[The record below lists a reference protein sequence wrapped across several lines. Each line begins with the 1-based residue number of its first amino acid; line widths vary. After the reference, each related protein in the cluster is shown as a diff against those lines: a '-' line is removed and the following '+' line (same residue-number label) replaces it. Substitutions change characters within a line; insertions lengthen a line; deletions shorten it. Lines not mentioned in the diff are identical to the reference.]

1 MLKAVKPEI
10 VVTPKPKF
18 LLSGRSGVGKTMFS
32 LDFPAPYYM
41 DVEGGAVR
49 RQYREK
55 LATTG
60 GVYFGKEQGSED
72 FNAIIEEIK
81 ALATTKHPYKTL
93 IIDSFSHLYLR
104 AASIAEEKFGNDF
117 GKDKKEANRPTRQL
131 MRWISEVDMT
141 VLLVCHSKDKW
152 ERRGRDI
159 INTGSTFDGYDKLE
173 FDMDL
178 WLEAQKMGNTRT
190 LLVRKSR
197 IESFPEGK
205 EISLDYKEFS
215 ELYGKEAIEKGS
227 VPVEMAT
234 PELAKKLRDLLEV
247 VKIEQDVVDAW
258 LKKASAEKFED
269 MKLSQINACISM
281 CEKKLAELTPKGGK

>member
-1 MLKAVKPEI
+1 
-10 VVTPKPKF
+10 
-18 LLSGRSGVGKTMFS
+18 
-32 LDFPAPYYM
+32 
-41 DVEGGAVR
+41 
-49 RQYREK
+49 
-55 LATTG
+55 
-60 GVYFGKEQGSED
+60 
-72 FNAIIEEIK
+72 
-81 ALATTKHPYKTL
+81 
-93 IIDSFSHLYLR
+93 
-104 AASIAEEKFGNDF
+104 
-117 GKDKKEANRPTRQL
+117 
-131 MRWISEVDMT
+131 MT

-178 WLEAQKMGNTRT
+178 WLEAQKIGNTRT